1 MAASEQDRPD
11 RGVSK
16 PQLVLFLGVMAGV
29 SFLYSLDRLMLG
41 VLAQPIKTSLS
52 LSDSTFGLIV
62 GLLFAATTTLF
73 SFPIARLA
81 DRTSRSGVLA
91 GCLVLWSATTALC
104 GTVQSA
110 AHLAVARVGV
120 GVGEAGAMSI
130 VHALIGA
137 GLPPRRRAF
146 ALGVVGAGI
155 YAGSM
160 GAFILGGWLA
170 QTLGWRAAFMIV
182 AAPGVVLALLI
193 PRFARLDAMSGTRE
207 RKSAPLKLDLPKT
220 DLRKSDLAQ
229 TLRRLATSP
238 AFILITLSAVM
249 CGGIATSLGAWI
261 AAFTMRSYGLSIG
274 EAGLWLGLA
283 TGLSSIVG
291 QLGAGYFCSRV
302 RPEHVVRGPAI
313 GFGIAAVL
321 YIVAFHAPDARS
333 LMLILIFP
341 SFFSAMW
348 YPALYASLQNV
359 VSGESR
365 AQATSIANIFI
376 QILGNGFGPSIVG
389 WASDALAPTHG
400 QDSLRVALTGT
411 ALLGVGASALMLVL
425 DVMLRRGAVAE
436 PDPPVSR

>member
-1 MAASEQDRPD
+1 MATSEQDRSGG
-11 RGVSK
+11 GVGK
-16 PQLVLFLGVMAGV
+16 LQLVLFLAVMAGV

-62 GLLFAATTTLF
+62 GLLFAITTTLF

-91 GCLVLWSATTALC
+91 GCLILWSATTALC
-104 GTVQSA
+104 GTVA
-110 AHLAVARVGV
+110 NATHLAIARVGV

-170 QTLGWRAAFMIV
+170 QTVGWRIAFMLV
-182 AAPGVVLALLI
+182 AAPGVVLACLI
-193 PRFARLDAMSGTRE
+193 PRFARLDRQSSEPRE
-207 RKSAPLKLDLPKT
+207 RKPDLPKAE
-220 DLRKSDLAQ
+220 RPKSDLAQ
-229 TLRRLATSP
+229 TLRKLATSP

-261 AAFTMRSYGLSIG
+261 AAFTMRSYGLTIG

-283 TGLSSIVG
+283 TGASSIVG

-302 RPEHVVRGPAI
+302 RPEHVMRIPAI
-313 GFGIAAVL
+313 TFGIAAVL

-341 SFFSAMW
+341 SFFAATW

-411 ALLGVGASALMLVL
+411 AMLGVVASALMLTL
-425 DVMLRRGAVAE
+425 DFRLRRDGRRAVAE
-436 PDPPVSR
+436 LAVP